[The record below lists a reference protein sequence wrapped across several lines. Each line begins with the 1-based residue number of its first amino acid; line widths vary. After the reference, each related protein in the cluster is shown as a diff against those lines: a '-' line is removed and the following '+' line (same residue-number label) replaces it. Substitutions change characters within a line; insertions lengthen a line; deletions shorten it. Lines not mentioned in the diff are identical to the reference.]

1 MTSLAYV
8 LRLNAASCLG
18 FGALF
23 MGAPGAVAGWLGQV
37 PPPVIVWLGLGLLLN
52 GGHLLL
58 AARRPVPVAAEVLW
72 FVAGDM
78 LWWLATL
85 GLVATGV
92 WITTPAGTALAGLV
106 AVGVAGMGAAQAFL
120 LGMHRAGRTAGDHW
134 RRIGRSW
141 MAMPA
146 WVKLWLTVLNAA
158 FLAAPVFLTWE
169 AARVVLL
176 GYVASGPLLL
186 AFAGVAGGLTRQMGL
201 AHLVTFVPML
211 VLLLTGA
218 LMPDKTAAGFGF
230 AIVFVTLVC
239 LCIVLDLYDLLRWQR
254 GDRAVIGAGWTPAA

>member
-1 MTSLAYV
+1 MTSLAFV

-23 MGAPGAVAGWLGQV
+23 MLASDALAVWLGTM
-37 PPPVIVWLGLGLLLN
+37 PPLLIFWLGLGLGLN

-58 AARRPVPVAAEVLW
+58 AARRPCPMRAEVLW

-85 GLVATGV
+85 GLIATEV
-92 WITTPAGTALAGLV
+92 WLTTPAGMALAGLV
-106 AVGVAGMGAAQAFL
+106 AVGVAGLGAAQAFL
-120 LGMHRAGRTAGDHW
+120 WGLHRAGLTAGDHW

-141 MAMPA
+141 MALPPR
-146 WVKLWLTVLNAA
+146 VKLWLAALNAV
-158 FLAAPVFLTWE
+158 FLAAPALLTWE

-186 AFAGVAGGLTRQMGL
+186 AFAGAAGGLTRHMGI

-211 VLLLTGA
+211 GLLLSGT
-218 LMPDKTAAGFGF
+218 MPEAQTDAGFAF
-230 AIVFVTLVC
+230 AMAFVAMVGLC
-239 LCIVLDLYDLLRWQR
+239 LALDLYDLLRWMR
-254 GDRAVIGAGWTPAA
+254 GDRAVIGAGDETA

>member
-1 MTSLAYV
+1 MTSLAFV

-23 MGAPGAVAGWLGQV
+23 VVASEAVAVWLGKMPPQV
-37 PPPVIVWLGLGLLLN
+37 VFWLGLGLVWN

-58 AARRPVPVAAEVLW
+58 AARRPSPRRAEVLW
-72 FVAGDM
+72 FVSGDM

-85 GLVATGV
+85 GLIATGV
-92 WITTPAGTALAGLV
+92 WLTTPAGIALAGLV
-106 AVGVAGMGAAQAFL
+106 AVGVAGLGAAQAFL
-120 LGMHRAGRTAGDHW
+120 WGQHRAGRTAGDHW

-141 MAMPA
+141 MALPL
-146 WVKLWLTVLNAA
+146 WVKLWLAALNAV
-158 FLAAPVFLTWE
+158 FLAAPSLLTWE

-186 AFAGVAGGLTRQMGL
+186 AFAGGAGGLTRHMGI

-211 VLLLTGA
+211 GLLLTGTMLEA
-218 LMPDKTAAGFGF
+218 QTDTGF
-230 AIVFVTLVC
+230 AFAMVFAAMVGLC
-239 LCIVLDLYDLLRWQR
+239 LALDLYDLLRWLQ
-254 GDRAVIGAGWTPAA
+254 GDRAVIGAGNEVA